1 MGTLHKS
8 FTRLLLIGCAIS
20 AVPNLPAMAA
30 GNGEIILERQM
41 YATPI
46 GRARNLDN
54 NPTTV
59 NANPSGVVTGMT
71 NGEISDNDFAGI
83 SSGALVRGAVMP
95 NGNGVS
101 GMNIVT
107 NPNGLPGMSAGHGG
121 GSGASI
127 SNSINRSMGAA
138 MAPLN
143 NIGGR

>member
-20 AVPNLPAMAA
+20 AVPSIPALAA
-30 GNGEIILERQM
+30 GNGEIVLERQVHTT
-41 YATPI
+41 AI
-46 GRARNLDN
+46 GRSRNLDTH
-54 NPTTV
+54 PTTV
-59 NANPSGVVTGMT
+59 NSNPSAVVTNMT
-71 NGEISDNDFAGI
+71 NGEMSDSDFAGV
-83 SSGALVRGAVMP
+83 SSGALVRGAVLP
-95 NGNGVS
+95 TGNGMA
-101 GMNIVT
+101 GMNTVT

-127 SNSINRSMGAA
+127 SNSINRSIGSA